1 VKVHKLIDYICDEL
15 ETLEKK
21 AEKGKLSMSEMEYVD
36 MLAHTKK
43 NLLKGEEMMEEGEQP
58 SYARGGRRRDAM
70 GRYSGRRSY
79 SYDDDMRSLADSV
92 RSMMDDMPE
101 ETRSEARRFV
111 QKLDRM

>member
-1 VKVHKLIDYICDEL
+1 MHKLIDYICDEL
-15 ETLEKK
+15 EELEKK

-43 NLLKGEEMMEEGEQP
+43 NLLKGEEMMDEGGQS